1 MVRFFMSTYSS
12 SNPVTISTL
21 NEMKV
26 RGEKIACL
34 TAYDATFS
42 ALESSCGIEVIL
54 VGDSLG
60 MILQGHDSTLP
71 VTMEDILY
79 HLDSVK
85 RANYGSMVMADMPF
99 MSYASEEQTLENA
112 AALMRAGANCVKLEG
127 TSWIS
132 RSTELLS
139 ERGIPVCAHMGLTP
153 QSVNRIGG
161 YIVQGRNPD
170 KAEELIKEAKLLEES
185 GASMLLLECVPSELA
200 KNITESVEIPV
211 IGIGAG
217 VEVDGQIMVNY
228 DLLGITQMEK
238 PPKFVKNYLQDAS
251 SIEEAIKKY
260 VSEVKE
266 KKFPGIEH
274 SFK

>member
-1 MVRFFMSTYSS
+1 MSIYSS

-85 RANYGSMVMADMPF
+85 RTNHGSMIMADMPF
-99 MSYASEEQTLENA
+99 MSYATDDMGLENA
-112 AALMRAGANCVKLEG
+112 KRLMQAGANSIKIEG
-127 TSWIS
+127 GEWIS
-132 RSTELLS
+132 KMASMLAD
-139 ERGIPVCAHMGLTP
+139 RGIPVCAHMGLTP
-153 QSVNRIGG
+153 QAINRIGG
-161 YIVQGRNPD
+161 NFVQGRNPE
-170 KAEELIKEAKLLEES
+170 KHELIINEAKSLEEA
-185 GASMLLLECVPSELA
+185 GASLLLLECVPDRLTKLIMNEIS
-200 KNITESVEIPV
+200 IPV

-217 VEVDGQIMVNY
+217 SSTDGQVMVVH
-228 DLLGITQMEK
+228 DLLGISCLDK
-238 PPKFVKNYLQDAS
+238 LPKFVKNFMDESS
-251 SIEEAIKKY
+251 SIQEALANY
-260 VSEVKE
+260 VKEVKSGN
-266 KKFPGIEH
+266 FPAEEH
-274 SFK
+274 TFY

>member
-1 MVRFFMSTYSS
+1 MSIYSS

-21 NEMKV
+21 NKMKA

-85 RANYGSMVMADMPF
+85 RTNHGSMIMADMPF

-132 RSTELLS
+132 RSTELLA

-200 KNITESVEIPV
+200 KNISEFLKIPV

-238 PPKFVKNYLQDAS
+238 PPKFVKNYLQGAS
-251 SIEEAIKKY
+251 SIEEAIRSY

>member
-1 MVRFFMSTYSS
+1 MSIPSA
-12 SNPVTISTL
+12 SNPITISHL
-21 NEMKV
+21 NDMKT
-26 RGEKIACL
+26 RGEKIVCL

-42 ALESSCGIEVIL
+42 AIESLNGIEVIL

-71 VTMEDILY
+71 VTMEDIIY
-79 HLDSVK
+79 HLENVK
-85 RANYGSMVMADMPF
+85 RTNKGSLIMADMPF

-112 AALMRAGANCVKLEG
+112 ASLMRAGANCVKLEG
-127 TSWIS
+127 TAWIGK
-132 RSTELLS
+132 STELLA

-200 KNITESVEIPV
+200 KNISESLKIPV

-238 PPKFVKNYLQDAS
+238 PPKFVKNYLQGAS
-251 SIEEAIKKY
+251 SIEEAIRSY